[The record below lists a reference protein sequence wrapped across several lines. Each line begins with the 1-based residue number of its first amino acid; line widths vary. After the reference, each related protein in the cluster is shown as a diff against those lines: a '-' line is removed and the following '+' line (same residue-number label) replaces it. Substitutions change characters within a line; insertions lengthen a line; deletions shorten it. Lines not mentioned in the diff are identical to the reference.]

1 MLLSLPCLAARKR
14 ALRLESDAQVKSM
27 LHEHD
32 RLMMLLHSP
41 FDPDSQLAIPPFDA
55 AARAWGAAGNVTLA
69 TVRADLAP
77 GARKML
83 GAKPETHLPVY
94 GLKIRGIALIS
105 YRGGWSEKS
114 VSAFL
119 RAQTAVRPVAAR
131 SAAHVDELVR
141 NSAHGL
147 VAIGL
152 LPEADQRSQLLEQ
165 AAHAEGVLDTPL
177 AHGGRALADELGAP
191 YPCLLIARADGRA
204 WPLLRAPTVDGARAF
219 LRDRALPLVVPQRTD
234 GPFRDQLLHHAY
246 PVALQVLLFHRAS
259 PHSIDAD
266 ARDASAAALEEAAA
280 AAPAL
285 EGVATF
291 VEYDFYDNDPSMVQT
306 FGVFEGDLP
315 ALVVVLRRGTM
326 DEKRWRLKGR
336 VERRAI
342 AALVAQAQKEGGAPT
357 TPPPRWASLRPGEA
371 ETQRAGVDA
380 RGGARTLEELS
391 EDI

>member
-141 NSAHGL
+141 ASAHGL

-165 AAHAEGVLDTPL
+165 AAP
-177 AHGGRALADELGAP
+177 ADELGAP
-191 YPCLLIARADGRA
+191 YPCLLIARNDGRA
-204 WPLLRAPTVDGARAF
+204 WPLLRAPAVDGARAF

-246 PVALQVLLFHRAS
+246 PVALQVLLYGFILVCITQPERKLLERQRRAS
-259 PHSIDAD
+259 RTYTDQPQPERMFSLL
-266 ARDASAAALEEAAA
+266 RSAA
-280 AAPAL
+280 
-285 EGVATF
+285 VARQW
-291 VEYDFYDNDPSMVQT
+291 S
-306 FGVFEGDLP
+306 L
-315 ALVVVLRRGTM
+315 GT
-326 DEKRWRLKGR
+326 
-336 VERRAI
+336 
-342 AALVAQAQKEGGAPT
+342 
-357 TPPPRWASLRPGEA
+357 
-371 ETQRAGVDA
+371 AGC
-380 RGGARTLEELS
+380 
-391 EDI
+391 